1 MNTRGLRRSSGHVRR
16 SPEVRRASAARL
28 TRVRAAAALTIILAG
43 AALYG
48 AASSPVFGL
57 DRILVDGASF
67 TPESEVRAALGIPAS
82 ANLFRLSTVEPTE
95 RLLALPAVRHAEV
108 AVSLPGTIRVQL
120 TERTAILVWAA
131 GERRFLVDRD
141 GLLFADLAEVD
152 PSRADGLP
160 ILSDGRAASAA
171 LARGSR
177 LDPVILDAATRLGSL
192 TPADVGSKAPRLS
205 VVVSDDHGFVVKAR
219 PDGWAAIFG
228 FYTPT
233 LRQPTMIPGQ
243 IRLLRSLLA
252 DREDLVARVVLAS
265 ETDGTYTPVKGAE
278 TADSEEPT
286 P

>member
-1 MNTRGLRRSSGHVRR
+1 MNTRGLRRSPGHVRR

-28 TRVRAAAALTIILAG
+28 TRARAAAALTAILAG
-43 AALYG
+43 AAIYG

-57 DRILVDGASF
+57 SRVLVDGASF
-67 TPESEVRAALGIPAS
+67 TPESEVRAALDVPA
-82 ANLFRLSTVEPTE
+82 ATNLFRLSTVEPTR
-95 RLLALPAVRHAEV
+95 RLLALPAVRGAEV
-108 AVSLPGTIRVQL
+108 VVSLPGTLRIRLV
-120 TERTAILVWAA
+120 ERTAILVWAV

-141 GLLFADLAEVD
+141 GLLFADLGEVD
-152 PSRADGLP
+152 PARADGLP
-160 ILSDGRAASAA
+160 ILTDSRATSAELTA
-171 LARGSR
+171 GSA

-192 TPADVGSKAPRLS
+192 TPTDLGSEAPRLS
-205 VVVSDDHGFVVKAR
+205 VVLSDEHGFVVKAR

-243 IRLLRSLLA
+243 VRLLRSLLV
-252 DREDLVARVVLAS
+252 DREDQVARIVLAS

-278 TADSEEPT
+278 TADGDEQT